1 MKLNHIAITITD
13 FSEIKDFY
21 KDLLGMKDVRQFAL
35 NKNLSKNIFDLENET
50 IAYLLQKDGLFF
62 EIFILPQ
69 RIEKGFNHICYS
81 VPDREELIN
90 QAKQMKYEVNRIKRE
105 HFDLIF
111 VKDKSG
117 NIFEIKQD

>member
-1 MKLNHIAITITD
+1 MKLNHIAITIID
-13 FSEIKDFY
+13 FSEIEDFY
-21 KDLLGMKDVRQFAL
+21 KGLLGMKDVRQFAL
-35 NKNLSKNIFDLENET
+35 SKNLSRNIFGLKNET
-50 IAYLLQKDGLFF
+50 TAYLLQKEELFL

-69 RIEKGFNHICYS
+69 NIEKGFNHICIS
-81 VPDREELIN
+81 VPDREELV
-90 QAKQMKYEVNRIKRE
+90 KQVKHKNYMVTRIERE